1 MNFYKESKHFN
12 SVINFS
18 KNWYRKLYEFV
29 FINMLLCPTFKNKYI
44 FEKQFFNCLQFEF
57 SRRDTMN
64 FDDCAKVKGKKK

>member
-1 MNFYKESKHFN
+1 MTKNKGLTSTKMNFYKESKHFN

-44 FEKQFFNCLQFEF
+44 FEAVF
-57 SRRDTMN
+57 
-64 FDDCAKVKGKKK
+64 